1 MGRAISFMTEQ
12 APVLN
17 SRDHDD
23 EINLRE
29 LLGTLI
35 GARWVIAAFATAALA
50 LGVLY
55 TQVAT
60 PIFQVNGLVHVEDNK
75 SGGLGAVT
83 AELGDLFEGKT
94 QAVTEI
100 ELIRSRMVLGKTVD
114 DLNLDLS
121 VQPKTFPLI
130 GRLWAD
136 ESAALDVSR
145 FELSA
150 AGEGQPFLVELLGND
165 EYALLGPEGELVSR
179 GKVNETLTAT
189 WLGEPLGLFV
199 RTATG
204 QTGQRFV
211 LTRMNRGEAINRLS
225 ANLGLSE
232 KGRQSGIIQLTYKH
246 PNRQLAVQVL
256 NQVANNYV
264 RQNVERK
271 SAEAETTLVFIE
283 TQLPEVKKALEAA
296 EVRFNDYRRRTGS
309 VDVTKEG
316 ELILQQTVQAD
327 TSLLT
332 LQQERKSLL
341 TRFTAEHPSVKALDT
356 QIASIRAEQNR
367 FSGDISRLPATQQE
381 LLRLTRDLQV
391 NQELYTT
398 LLNNAQQLKVVRGG
412 TVGNVRVV
420 DTAQLPLKPVAPKK
434 PMILMLSL
442 LLGLMAGVGF
452 AFVRQMLKSGVKDAN
467 QIESK
472 LGLSVLATI
481 PVSEAQEKLFKQI
494 SKKGGRMSLLAHA
507 APDDLSVES
516 LRSLR
521 TSLHFALLDA
531 PNNILMIAGPSPQ
544 LGKSFVSVNLAAVMA
559 SAGQR
564 VLLVDGDMRR
574 GYLNEYFGMPRDG
587 GLSELIAGQREAD
600 QVIQASGINGF
611 DYVTTGELPPNP
623 SELLLHPRF
632 EAFLKDVSQRYD
644 YVLVDSPPVM
654 AVTDAAI
661 IGRLAGAT
669 LLLARFAVTPLR
681 ELEHSAKRLQQA
693 GVAVK
698 GVLLNRVEISTGYG
712 YQYAYAYKYG
722 KRHD

>member
-1 MGRAISFMTEQ
+1 MTEQ
-12 APVLN
+12 SPVL
-17 SRDHDD
+17 SRRDHDD
-23 EINLRE
+23 EIDLRE
-29 LLGTLI
+29 LLGTI
-35 GARWVIAAFATAALA
+35 ISARWVIAAFAGVALA

-60 PIFQVNGLVHVEDNK
+60 PIYQVNGLVQVEDNK
-75 SGGLGAVT
+75 SGGLGAV
-83 AELGDLFEGKT
+83 ASELGDLFEGKSN
-94 QAVTEI
+94 AATEI

-136 ESAALDVSR
+136 DKAALDVSR
-145 FELSA
+145 FEVSS
-150 AGEGQPFLVELLGND
+150 AGEGQSFLVELLGNN
-165 EYALLGPEGELVSR
+165 EYALIDSEGDLVAN
-179 GKVNETLTAT
+179 GKVNETLTAS
-189 WLGEPLGLFV
+189 WLGQPLGLFV
-199 RTATG
+199 RAATG

-211 LTRMNRGEAINRLS
+211 LQRMNRGEAIDEVS
-225 ANLGLSE
+225 INLALSE
-232 KGRQSGIIQLTYKH
+232 KGKQSGIIQLTYKH

-271 SAEAETTLVFIE
+271 SAEAETTLEFIE

-309 VDVTKEG
+309 VDVTIEG
-316 ELILQQTVQAD
+316 ELILKQTVEAD

-356 QIASIRAEQNR
+356 QIASIQAEKNR

-420 DTAQLPLKPVAPKK
+420 DTAQLPLKPIAPKK
-434 PMILMLSL
+434 PLVLVLSL
-442 LLGLMAGVGF
+442 LLGLMAGVVF
-452 AFVRQMLKSGVKDAN
+452 AFGRQMLKSGVKDAN

-494 SKKGGRMSLLAHA
+494 SKKGGRMSVLAHA
-507 APDDLSVES
+507 APGDLSVES

-531 PNNILMIAGPSPQ
+531 PNNILMITGPSPQ
-544 LGKSFVSVNLAAVMA
+544 LGKSFVSVNLAAVIA
-559 SAGQR
+559 AAGQR

-574 GYLNEYFGMPRDG
+574 GYLNEYFGMPRAG

-600 QVIQASGINGF
+600 QVIQASGFTGF

-681 ELEHSAKRLQQA
+681 ELEHSAKRLRQA

>member
-1 MGRAISFMTEQ
+1 
-12 APVLN
+12 
-17 SRDHDD
+17 
-23 EINLRE
+23 
-29 LLGTLI
+29 
-35 GARWVIAAFATAALA
+35 
-50 LGVLY
+50 
-55 TQVAT
+55 
-60 PIFQVNGLVHVEDNK
+60 
-75 SGGLGAVT
+75 
-83 AELGDLFEGKT
+83 
-94 QAVTEI
+94 
-100 ELIRSRMVLGKTVD
+100 
-114 DLNLDLS
+114 
-121 VQPKTFPLI
+121 
-130 GRLWAD
+130 
-136 ESAALDVSR
+136 
-145 FELSA
+145 
-150 AGEGQPFLVELLGND
+150 
-165 EYALLGPEGELVSR
+165 
-179 GKVNETLTAT
+179 
-189 WLGEPLGLFV
+189 
-199 RTATG
+199 
-204 QTGQRFV
+204 
-211 LTRMNRGEAINRLS
+211 
-225 ANLGLSE
+225 
-232 KGRQSGIIQLTYKH
+232 
-246 PNRQLAVQVL
+246 
-256 NQVANNYV
+256 
-264 RQNVERK
+264 
-271 SAEAETTLVFIE
+271 EAENTLAFIE

-309 VDVTKEG
+309 VDISQESSI
-316 ELILQQTVQAD
+316 ILQQSVQAE
-327 TSLLT
+327 SGILS

-341 TRFTAEHPSVKALDT
+341 NRFTAEHPSVKALDA
-356 QIASIRAEQNR
+356 QIAALRSEQNR
-367 FSGDISRLPATQQE
+367 FSGDISRLPSTQQE

-412 TVGNVRVV
+412 TVGNVRVI
-420 DTAQLPLKPVAPKK
+420 DFAQRPLGPVEPKK
-434 PMILMLSL
+434 PLILAVSV
-442 LLGLMAGVGF
+442 LLGLMLGIGF

-494 SKKGGRMSLLAHA
+494 SKKGGRLSVLAHA
-507 APDDLSVES
+507 APDDLSIES

-531 PNNILMIAGPSPQ
+531 SNNIIMITGPSPQ

-559 SAGQR
+559 AAGQR

-587 GLSELIAGQREAD
+587 GLSELIAGQREAE

-644 YVLVDSPPVM
+644 SVLVDSPPVM

-698 GVLLNRVEISTGYG
+698 GVLLNRVE
-712 YQYAYAYKYG
+712 A
-722 KRHD
+722 

>member
-1 MGRAISFMTEQ
+1 MTEQ
-12 APVLN
+12 SPVLN

-35 GARWVIAAFATAALA
+35 GARWVIAGFAGAALA

-60 PIFQVNGLVHVEDNK
+60 PIYQVNGLVQVEDNK

-121 VQPKTFPLI
+121 VQPKMFPLI

-136 ESAALDVSR
+136 DTAKLDVAR
-145 FELSA
+145 FELSD
-150 AGEGQPFLVELLGND
+150 AGEGERFLVELLGND
-165 EYALLGPEGELVSR
+165 DYALIDPEGDLVAK

-199 RTATG
+199 RAASG
-204 QTGQRFV
+204 QLGQRFELV
-211 LTRMNRGEAINRLS
+211 RLNRGEAINELS
-225 ANLGLSE
+225 KNLGLSE
-232 KGRQSGIIQLTYKH
+232 KGRQSGIIQLTFKH

-271 SAEAETTLVFIE
+271 SAEAETTLEFIE

-356 QIASIRAEQNR
+356 QIASIKAEQNR

-434 PMILMLSL
+434 PMILVLSL
-442 LLGLMAGVGF
+442 MLGLMAGVGF
-452 AFVRQMLKSGVKDAN
+452 AVVRQMLKSGVKDAN

-494 SKKGGRMSLLAHA
+494 SKKGGRMSVLAHA
-507 APDDLSVES
+507 APDDLSIES

-531 PNNILMIAGPSPQ
+531 SNNILMITGPSPQ

-559 SAGQR
+559 VAGQR

-611 DYVTTGELPPNP
+611 DFVTTGELPPNP

-669 LLLARFAVTPLR
+669 LLLARFATTPLR

-698 GVLLNRVEISTGYG
+698 GVLLNRVEASTGYSYG

>member
-1 MGRAISFMTEQ
+1 MTEQ
-12 APVLN
+12 TPVLN

-29 LLGTLI
+29 LFGTLI
-35 GARWVIAAFATAALA
+35 GARWVIAAFAGAALA

-60 PIFQVNGLVHVEDNK
+60 PIFQVNGLVQVEDNK

-121 VQPKTFPLI
+121 VQPKTFPVI

-136 ESAALDVSR
+136 DTAKLDVSR
-145 FELSA
+145 FELSD
-150 AGEGQPFLVELLGND
+150 AGEGARFFVELLGNG
-165 EYALLGPEGELVSR
+165 EYALIDPKGDLVSR
-179 GKVNETLTAT
+179 GKVNEALTAT

-199 RTATG
+199 RAATG

-211 LTRMNRGEAINRLS
+211 MTRMNRGAAINQLS
-225 ANLGLSE
+225 ANLSLSE
-232 KGRQSGIIQLTYKH
+232 KGRQSGIIELTFKH

-271 SAEAETTLVFIE
+271 SAEAETTLEFIE

-472 LGLSVLATI
+472 LGISVLATI

-494 SKKGGRMSLLAHA
+494 SKKGGRMSVLAHA

-531 PNNILMIAGPSPQ
+531 PNNILMISGPSPL
-544 LGKSFVSVNLAAVMA
+544 LGKSFVSVNLAAVIA
-559 SAGQR
+559 AAGQR

-611 DYVTTGELPPNP
+611 DYVSTGELPPNP

-698 GVLLNRVEISTGYG
+698 GVLLNRVEVSAGYSYG

>member
-1 MGRAISFMTEQ
+1 MTEQ
-12 APVLN
+12 TPVLS
-17 SRDHDD
+17 SRDHHD
-23 EINLRE
+23 EIDLSE

-35 GARWVIAAFATAALA
+35 SARWVIAAFTIAALA

-55 TQVAT
+55 TQVAI
-60 PIFQVNGLVHVEDNK
+60 PIYQVNGLIQVEENSS
-75 SGGLGAVT
+75 SGMGAV
-83 AELGDLFEGKT
+83 ASDLGGMFGGKAQIT
-94 QAVTEI
+94 TEI

-114 DLNLDLS
+114 DLNLDLV
-121 VQPKTFPLI
+121 VQTKAFPVI
-130 GRLWAD
+130 GRLWIDKTA
-136 ESAALDVSR
+136 SLDVGR
-145 FELSA
+145 FDLA
-150 AGEGQPFLVELLGND
+150 DAGIGQVFEVELLGN
-165 EYALLGPEGELVSR
+165 EAFALYDPNGDLVS
-179 GKVNETLTAT
+179 KAKTNETLQVT

-199 RTATG
+199 RSANG
-204 QTGQRFV
+204 EVGQRFKLV
-211 LTRMNRGEAINRLS
+211 RMNRGSAINKL
-225 ANLGLSE
+225 ALELALSE
-232 KGRQSGIIQLTYKH
+232 KGSGSSIIELTLKD
-246 PNRQLAVQVL
+246 PSRDQAVLIL

-271 SAEAETTLVFIE
+271 SAEAESTLAFIE

-309 VDVTKEG
+309 VDISQESSI
-316 ELILQQTVQAD
+316 ILQQSVQAE
-327 TSLLT
+327 SGILT

-341 TRFTAEHPSVKALDT
+341 NRFTAEHPSVKALDA
-356 QIASIRAEQNR
+356 QIAALRSEQGR

-412 TVGNVRVV
+412 TVGNVRVI
-420 DTAQLPLKPVAPKK
+420 DFAQRPLGPVEPKK
-434 PMILMLSL
+434 QLILMLSL
-442 LLGLMAGVGF
+442 LLGLIVGVGF
-452 AFVRQMLKSGVKDAN
+452 IFVRQMLKSGVKDAN

-494 SKKGGRMSLLAHA
+494 SKKGGRMSVLAHT

-531 PNNILMIAGPSPQ
+531 PNNILMISGPSPQ
-544 LGKSFVSVNLAAVMA
+544 LGKSFVSVNLAAVIA
-559 SAGQR
+559 AAGQR

-574 GYLNEYFGMPRDG
+574 GYLNEYFGIPREG
-587 GLSELIAGQREAD
+587 GLSEFIAGQREVD

-611 DYVTTGELPPNP
+611 DYVTTGDLPPNP

-632 EAFLKDVSQRYD
+632 ESFLKNVSQRYD

-681 ELEHSAKRLQQA
+681 ELEHSMKRLQQA

-698 GVLLNRVEISTGYG
+698 GVLLNRVEVRSGDGYGYG
-712 YQYAYAYKYG
+712 YQYAYAYKYS
-722 KRHD
+722 KRND

>member
-1 MGRAISFMTEQ
+1 MTEQ
-12 APVLN
+12 NPVLK

-23 EINLRE
+23 EINLHE
-29 LLGTLI
+29 LVGTLM
-35 GARWVIAAFATAALA
+35 GARWVIAGFAGVALA

-60 PIFQVNGLVHVEDNK
+60 PIFQVNGLVQVEDNK

-136 ESAALDVSR
+136 DSAKLDVGR
-145 FELSA
+145 FELSD
-150 AGEGQPFLVELLGND
+150 AGEGEPFLVELLGND
-165 EYALLGPEGELVSR
+165 EYALIDPEGELVAN

-199 RTATG
+199 RAATG
-204 QTGQRFV
+204 QPGQSFKLAR
-211 LTRMNRGEAINRLS
+211 LNRGEAINKLS
-225 ANLGLSE
+225 SNLGLSE
-232 KGRQSGIIQLTYKH
+232 KGRQSGIIQLTFKH

-271 SAEAETTLVFIE
+271 SAEAETTLEFIE

-332 LQQERKSLL
+332 LQQERKSLM

-356 QIASIRAEQNR
+356 QISSIRAEQNR

-442 LLGLMAGVGF
+442 MLGLMAGVGF

-481 PVSEAQEKLFKQI
+481 PVSDAQEKLFKQI
-494 SKKGGRMSLLAHA
+494 SKKGGRLSVLAHA
-507 APDDLSVES
+507 APDDLSIES

-531 PNNILMIAGPSPQ
+531 PNNILMISGPSPQ

-559 SAGQR
+559 AAGQR

-600 QVIQASGINGF
+600 QVIQSSGINGF
-611 DYVTTGELPPNP
+611 DFVTTGELPPNP

-632 EAFLKDVSQRYD
+632 EAFLKDVSQCYD

-661 IGRLAGAT
+661 IGRVAGAT

-698 GVLLNRVEISTGYG
+698 GVLLNRVEVSAGYSYG

-722 KRHD
+722 KRND

>member
-1 MGRAISFMTEQ
+1 MTEQ
-12 APVLN
+12 SPLFN

-29 LLGTLI
+29 ILGTLM
-35 GARWVIAAFATAALA
+35 GARWVIAAFAGAALA

-55 TQVAT
+55 NQVAT
-60 PIFQVNGLVHVEDNK
+60 PIYQVNALVQVEDNK
-75 SGGLGAVT
+75 SGALGAV
-83 AELGDLFEGKT
+83 ASELGDLFEGKT

-114 DLNLDLS
+114 DLSLDLF
-121 VQPKTFPLI
+121 VQPKTFPVI

-136 ESAALDVSR
+136 DAAKLDVGR
-145 FELSA
+145 FELSD
-150 AGEGQPFLVELLGND
+150 AGIGQSFIVELSGNG
-165 EYALLGPEGELVSR
+165 EYALLDPEGELVSR

-199 RTATG
+199 RSATG

-211 LTRMNRGEAINRLS
+211 LSRMNRGAAINRLS
-225 ANLGLSE
+225 ANLSLSE
-232 KGRQSGIIQLTYKH
+232 KGRQSGIIQLMFKSSS
-246 PNRQLAVQVL
+246 RDLAVQVL
-256 NQVANNYV
+256 NQIANNYV

-271 SAEAETTLVFIE
+271 SAEAETTLAFIE
-283 TQLPEVKKALEAA
+283 TQLPDVKKALEAA

-309 VDVTKEG
+309 VDITREG
-316 ELILQQTVQAD
+316 DLLLQQSVQAE
-327 TSLLT
+327 TSLVA

-356 QIASIRAEQNR
+356 QIAALRSEQGR

-420 DTAQLPLKPVAPKK
+420 DTAQRPLGPIEPRKSL
-434 PMILMLSL
+434 ILMLSL
-442 LLGLMAGVGF
+442 LLGLMAGVS
-452 AFVRQMLKSGVKDAN
+452 FVFVQQMLKSGVKDAN
-467 QIESK
+467 QIERK

-494 SKKGGRMSLLAHA
+494 SKKGGRMSVLAHA
-507 APDDLSVES
+507 APDDLSIES
-516 LRSLR
+516 IRSLR

-531 PNNILMIAGPSPQ
+531 PNNILMITGPSPQ
-544 LGKSFVSVNLAAVMA
+544 LGKSFVSVNLAAVIA
-559 SAGQR
+559 TAGQR

-574 GYLNEYFGMPRDG
+574 GYLNEYFGMPRNG
-587 GLSELIAGQREAD
+587 GLSELIAGQREVD
-600 QVIQASGINGF
+600 QVIQASGLNGF
-611 DYVTTGELPPNP
+611 DYVSTGELPPNP

-661 IGRLAGAT
+661 IGRVAGAT

-698 GVLLNRVEISTGYG
+698 GVLLNRVEASTGYSYG

>member
-1 MGRAISFMTEQ
+1 MTEQ
-12 APVLN
+12 APLL
-17 SRDHDD
+17 SRTDHDD
-23 EINLRE
+23 EIDLRE

-35 GARWVIAAFATAALA
+35 GARWVIAGFAAVALA

-60 PIFQVNGLVHVEDNK
+60 PIYQVNGLVQVEDNK

-83 AELGDLFEGKT
+83 SELGDLFEGKT

-114 DLNLDLS
+114 DLNLDL
-121 VQPKTFPLI
+121 VVRPKMFPII
-130 GRLWAD
+130 GRLWVDQQAV
-136 ESAALDVSR
+136 LDVSR
-145 FELSA
+145 YELSP
-150 AGEGQPFLVELLGND
+150 AGEGQAFEVELLGNV
-165 EYALLGPEGELVSR
+165 EYALLDPNGDLVAR
-179 GKVNETLTAT
+179 GKVNETLNAT

-199 RTATG
+199 RAATG
-204 QTGQRFV
+204 QKGQRFT
-211 LTRMNRGEAINRLS
+211 LTRMNRGQAINQVS
-225 ANLGLSE
+225 ANLSLSE
-232 KGRQSGIIQLTYKH
+232 KGRQSGIIELTFKH

-271 SAEAETTLVFIE
+271 SAEAETTLAFIE
-283 TQLPEVKKALEAA
+283 TQLPDVKKALEAA

-309 VDVTKEG
+309 VDISREG
-316 ELILQQTVQAD
+316 DLLLQQSVQTE
-327 TSLLT
+327 TSLVA

-341 TRFTAEHPSVKALDT
+341 TRFTAEHPSVRALDN
-356 QIASIRAEQNR
+356 QIAALRSEQGR
-367 FSGDISRLPATQQE
+367 FGGDISRLPATQQE

-412 TVGNVRVV
+412 TVGNVRIV
-420 DTAQLPLKPVAPKK
+420 DTAQLPLQPVAPKK
-434 PMILMLSL
+434 PLILMLSL
-442 LLGLMAGVGF
+442 VLGLMAGVGF

-481 PVSEAQEKLFKQI
+481 PISDAQEKLFKQI
-494 SKKGGRMSLLAHA
+494 SKKGGRMNVLAHT
-507 APDDLSVES
+507 APDDLSIES

-531 PNNILMIAGPSPQ
+531 PNNIIMISGPSPQ
-544 LGKSFVSVNLAAVMA
+544 LGKSFVSVNLAAVIA
-559 SAGQR
+559 AAGQR
-564 VLLVDGDMRR
+564 VLLIDGDMRR
-574 GYLNEYFGMPRDG
+574 GCLNEYFGMPRDG
-587 GLSELIAGQREAD
+587 GLSELIAGKREAET
-600 QVIQASGINGF
+600 VIQPSGINGF

-698 GVLLNRVEISTGYG
+698 GVLLNRVEASTGYGYG

>member
-1 MGRAISFMTEQ
+1 MTEQ
-12 APVLN
+12 TPVLS

-23 EINLRE
+23 EIDLRE
-29 LLGTLI
+29 LLGTLM
-35 GARWVIAAFATAALA
+35 GARWVIAGFTGAAFA

-55 TQVAT
+55 TEVAT
-60 PIFQVNGLVHVEDNK
+60 PIFQVNGLVQVEDNK

-83 AELGDLFEGKT
+83 SELGDLFEGKT

-121 VQPKTFPLI
+121 VQPKTFPVI

-136 ESAALDVSR
+136 DSAKLDVSR
-145 FELSA
+145 FELSN
-150 AGEGQPFLVELLGND
+150 AGEGEPFLVELLGND
-165 EYALLGPEGELVSR
+165 KYALIDPEGGLVAN
-179 GKVNETLTAT
+179 GKVNETLTAS
-189 WLGEPLGLFV
+189 WLGESLGLFV
-199 RTATG
+199 RAAIG
-204 QTGQRFV
+204 QPGQRFV

-225 ANLGLSE
+225 ANLSLSE
-232 KGRQSGIIQLTYKH
+232 KGRQSGIIELTFKH

-271 SAEAETTLVFIE
+271 SAEAETTLEFIE

-356 QIASIRAEQNR
+356 QIASIRAEQSR

-434 PMILMLSL
+434 PLILMLSL
-442 LLGLMAGVGF
+442 ILGLMAGVGF

-467 QIESK
+467 QIESR

-481 PVSEAQEKLFKQI
+481 PVSDAQEKLFKQI
-494 SKKGGRMSLLAHA
+494 SKKGGRMSVLAHA

-531 PNNILMIAGPSPQ
+531 PNNILMISGPSPQ
-544 LGKSFVSVNLAAVMA
+544 LGKSFVSVNLAAVIA
-559 SAGQR
+559 AAGQR

-644 YVLVDSPPVM
+644 YVLIDSPPVM

-669 LLLARFAVTPLR
+669 LLLARFAATPLR

-693 GVAVK
+693 GVMVK
-698 GVLLNRVEISTGYG
+698 GVLLNRVETSSGYG
-712 YQYAYAYKYG
+712 YSYGYKYAYAYKYG
-722 KRHD
+722 KRND

>member
-1 MGRAISFMTEQ
+1 MKEQ
-12 APVLN
+12 IPVL
-17 SRDHDD
+17 SIRDHDD
-23 EINLRE
+23 EIDLRE

-35 GARWVIAAFATAALA
+35 GARWVIAGFTGAALA

-55 TQVAT
+55 TQIAT
-60 PIFQVNGLVHVEDNK
+60 PIFQVNALIQVEEN
-75 SGGLGAVT
+75 SGSGMGAV
-83 AELGDLFEGKT
+83 ANDLGGLFEGKAQIT
-94 QAVTEI
+94 TEI

-114 DLNLDLS
+114 DLNLDLV
-121 VQPKTFPLI
+121 VQTKSFPVI

-136 ESAALDVSR
+136 KTASLDVGR
-145 FELSA
+145 FDLA
-150 AGEGQPFLVELLGND
+150 DVGIGQGFEVELLGN
-165 EYALLGPEGELVSR
+165 EAYALYDPNGVLVS
-179 GKVNETLTAT
+179 KAKINETLQVL
-189 WLGEPLGLFV
+189 WQEQPLGLFV
-199 RTATG
+199 RSANG
-204 QTGQRFV
+204 EVGQRFKLV
-211 LTRMNRGEAINRLS
+211 RMNRGSAINKLAS
-225 ANLGLSE
+225 NLTLSE
-232 KGRQSGIIQLTYKH
+232 KGKGSGIIELTLKD
-246 PNRQLAVQVL
+246 PSREQAVLIL

-271 SAEAETTLVFIE
+271 SAEAESTLAFIE

-309 VDVTKEG
+309 VDISQESSI
-316 ELILQQTVQAD
+316 ILQQSVQAE
-327 TSLLT
+327 SGILS

-341 TRFTAEHPSVKALDT
+341 NRFTAEHPSVKALDA
-356 QIASIRAEQNR
+356 QIAALRSEQNR
-367 FSGDISRLPATQQE
+367 FSGDISRLPSTQQE

-412 TVGNVRVV
+412 TVGNVRVI
-420 DTAQLPLKPVAPKK
+420 DFAQRPLGPVEPKK
-434 PMILMLSL
+434 PLILAASV
-442 LLGLMAGVGF
+442 LLGLMLGIGF
-452 AFVRQMLKSGVKDAN
+452 ALVRQMMKSGVKDAN

-481 PVSEAQEKLFKQI
+481 PVSAAQEKLFKQI
-494 SKKGGRMSLLAHA
+494 SKSGGRLSVLAHSS
-507 APDDLSVES
+507 PDDLSVES

-531 PNNILMIAGPSPQ
+531 PNNILMISGPSPQ
-544 LGKSFVSVNLAAVMA
+544 LGKSFVSVNLAAVIA
-559 SAGQR
+559 AAGQR

-587 GLSELIAGQREAD
+587 GLSELIAGQREAH

-623 SELLLHPRF
+623 SELLLHSRF
-632 EAFLKDVSQRYD
+632 EAFLKEVSQRYD

-661 IGRLAGAT
+661 IGRLAGAS
-669 LLLARFAVTPLR
+669 LLLARFATTPLR

-698 GVLLNRVEISTGYG
+698 GVLLNRVEASSGYG
-712 YQYAYAYKYG
+712 YSYGYKYAYAYKYG
-722 KRHD
+722 KRND

>member
-1 MGRAISFMTEQ
+1 MIEQ
-12 APVLN
+12 SPALN
-17 SRDHDD
+17 SRDYGDAID
-23 EINLRE
+23 MRE

-35 GARWVIAAFATAALA
+35 GARWAIAAFAGAALA

-60 PIFQVNGLVHVEDNK
+60 PIFQVNSLVQVEDNK
-75 SGGLGAVT
+75 SGGLGVVT

-94 QAVTEI
+94 QVVTEI

-114 DLNLDLS
+114 DLNLDLY
-121 VQPKTFPLI
+121 VRLKTFPFI
-130 GRLWAD
+130 GRLLAD
-136 ESAALDVSR
+136 ETAELDVGR
-145 FELSA
+145 FELSD
-150 AGEGQPFLVELLGND
+150 AGEGKQFLVELLGND
-165 EYALLGPEGELVSR
+165 AYALIDPEGELVSR

-189 WLGEPLGLFV
+189 WLGEPVGLFV
-199 RTATG
+199 RAATG
-204 QTGQRFV
+204 QAGQRFV

-225 ANLGLSE
+225 ENLSLSE
-232 KGRQSGIIQLTYKH
+232 KGRQSGIIELTFKH

-271 SAEAETTLVFIE
+271 SAEAETTLAFIE
-283 TQLPEVKKALEAA
+283 TQLPDVKKALEVA

-309 VDVTKEG
+309 VDITREG
-316 ELILQQTVQAD
+316 DLLLQQAVQAE
-327 TSLLT
+327 TSLVT

-356 QIASIRAEQNR
+356 QIAALRSEQGR

-412 TVGNVRVV
+412 TVGNVRIV
-420 DTAQLPLKPVAPKK
+420 DNAQLPLKPVAPKK
-434 PMILMLSL
+434 PLILVLSL
-442 LLGLMAGVGF
+442 MLGLMAGVGF

-494 SKKGGRMSLLAHA
+494 SKKGGRLSVLAHA

-531 PNNILMIAGPSPQ
+531 PNNILMITGPSPQ
-544 LGKSFVSVNLAAVMA
+544 LGKSFVSVNLAAVIA
-559 SAGQR
+559 AAGQR

-574 GYLNEYFGMPRDG
+574 GYLNEYFGMPRDS
-587 GLSELIAGQREAD
+587 GLSELIAGQREVD
-600 QVIQASGINGF
+600 QVIQVSGIKGF

-632 EAFLKDVSQRYD
+632 EAFLKEVGQRYD
-644 YVLVDSPPVM
+644 YVLIDSPPVM

-661 IGRLAGAT
+661 IGRHAGAT
-669 LLLARFAVTPLR
+669 LLLARFAATPLR
-681 ELEHSAKRLQQA
+681 EIEHAAKRLHQA

-698 GVLLNRVEISTGYG
+698 GVLLNQVEASSGYG
-712 YQYAYAYKYG
+712 YSYGYKYAYAYKYG
-722 KRHD
+722 KRND

>member
-1 MGRAISFMTEQ
+1 MTEQ
-12 APVLN
+12 TPVLN

-23 EINLRE
+23 EIDLRE

-35 GARWVIAAFATAALA
+35 GARWVIAAFAAAALA

-60 PIFQVNGLVHVEDNK
+60 PIFQVNGLVQVEDNK

-114 DLNLDLS
+114 DLNLDLF

-136 ESAALDVSR
+136 DTAKLDVGR
-145 FELSA
+145 FELSD
-150 AGEGQPFLVELLGND
+150 AGEGEQFLVELLGNG
-165 EYALLGPEGELVSR
+165 EYALIDPEGELVSL

-199 RTATG
+199 RAATG
-204 QTGQRFV
+204 QSGQRFV

-232 KGRQSGIIQLTYKH
+232 KGRQSGIIQLTFKH

-271 SAEAETTLVFIE
+271 SAEAETTLEFIE
-283 TQLPEVKKALEAA
+283 TQLPEVKKALEA
-296 EVRFNDYRRRTGS
+296 RFNDYRRRTGS

-481 PVSEAQEKLFKQI
+481 PASDAQEKLFKQI
-494 SKKGGRMSLLAHA
+494 SKKGGRMSVLAHA
-507 APDDLSVES
+507 APDDLSIES

-531 PNNILMIAGPSPQ
+531 SNNILMIAGPSPQ

-559 SAGQR
+559 AAGQR

-587 GLSELIAGQREAD
+587 GLSELIAGQREAE

-644 YVLVDSPPVM
+644 YVLVDSPPIM

-669 LLLARFAVTPLR
+669 LLLARFATTPLR

-698 GVLLNRVEISTGYG
+698 GVLLNRVEVSAGYSYG